1 MSTVTR
7 SLVAISTSAFGGHLI
22 RLWIRTGVKA
32 AVGGSLEGVGS
43 ALWEPLVHCIKS
55 TWEGVYYFLCVLVI
69 FELRSEIWSLVS
81 IVWRVFRCL
90 IQVTDRKAQFLDTPE
105 IEEEPSTGIETE
117 HLWLTCQHLYME
129 GFFLSERSGEWDE
142 IWVAGLV
149 PDSGELIARSTN
161 EDGSDWIWSLI
172 RCEAGSL
179 RPPVGAGAQ
188 RAAPPGIAPA
198 TVNWICSPEHVDQRW
213 APTVAEAAALKQ
225 EAAVLGLH
233 VKRIGVQ
240 DGQVTIPGRG
250 MSLIPFTAAPIAG
263 GASAAA
269 PRGAVGA
276 LGPVPAPEADGG
288 AFNLQSLS
296 DVIQELKDMARKK
309 EGQSK
314 EKSKKKKRSRK
325 KSKDKKKK
333 KKRKDSSSG
342 SSTSR
347 SRSSA
352 SSRSSSQ
359 SSSGPL
365 LWKPKGK
372 DREVSYKKVHAVD
385 SEKFKRKGEL
395 LAYASRHPGALSGHF
410 LASIYARLSK
420 GKVERSSQLREASV
434 VSWAAQHSGL
444 TEVRDVREV
453 LTLAEAMDA
462 VNRKEIARAMD
473 ILAQRILAIQQAKR
487 KGGSWEKAR
496 GHTWVNSSYPDL
508 VRKNV
513 KAGLHVLKKEKQV
526 AKHRG
531 SLCLAG
537 AFAVPKDETEA
548 ETKAAFCGPTWL
560 SRAEQVYGW
569 LDDLR
574 GRKVRVTTL
583 PDVIWCELMTA
594 ALLLPYAQF
603 NLSAPF
609 SQRVECSDASMSGIG
624 RAWATMPS
632 DLVQRMAQLC
642 DHPGTYTNLNL
653 PFGLALNEEDKCPLR
668 KLKLPRNL
676 FHWHTAGARWRPL
689 YIFLGEADAAVWV
702 AECRLRRACDDEHRF
717 VHPLDSA
724 SCVGA
729 FMKGR
734 SSSRLLNHRCQKLC
748 AIGTRRDD
756 DLVSW
761 VERLSQEHGLHIY
774 GLRVDPLSPMSQ
786 RDLGFTC
793 NDLLDGHS
801 MLHILQLVQS
811 GRVAGLFV
819 SPPCSTFSAVRH
831 KPLHRQ
837 SGAQVGP
844 RPLRARSNPWS
855 CLPNRTSRENHSVDI
870 GTALAFICIGM
881 LGEARIFGAW
891 VGGEHPADRGCE
903 PYPSIFCSTE
913 IQQLCSI
920 VRLCIYVI
928 DQCMFGAKTRKPTGL
943 VLPYGNDE
951 FVRTCNHTQGHTQ
964 LFGWDS
970 AGQCFRTTAAT
981 AYPSGLSQALA
992 SLFVTRILASKSHGY
1007 EQPYA
1012 PMQVHS
1018 DSFGRDPWFSQ
1029 QRTAWTWP
1037 APSRSFLAEVI
1048 ARCHQRKIPTSNSA
1062 PQS

>member
-1 MSTVTR
+1 MARNREQKLRFGKHDQEFFLDACRGSSSGISILILAQASMSTVTR

-69 FELRSEIWSLVS
+69 FEIRSEIWSLVS

-314 EKSKKKKRSRK
+314 EKSKKKRSRK

-487 KGGSWEKAR
+487 KGGSWEKAESIELIPS
-496 GHTWVNSSYPDL
+496 GTSLASS
-508 VRKNV
+508 
-513 KAGLHVLKKEKQV
+513 
-526 AKHRG
+526 
-531 SLCLAG
+531 
-537 AFAVPKDETEA
+537 
-548 ETKAAFCGPTWL
+548 
-560 SRAEQVYGW
+560 
-569 LDDLR
+569 
-574 GRKVRVTTL
+574 
-583 PDVIWCELMTA
+583 
-594 ALLLPYAQF
+594 
-603 NLSAPF
+603 
-609 SQRVECSDASMSGIG
+609 SM
-624 RAWATMPS
+624 
-632 DLVQRMAQLC
+632 
-642 DHPGTYTNLNL
+642 
-653 PFGLALNEEDKCPLR
+653 LALTN
-668 KLKLPRNL
+668 
-676 FHWHTAGARWRPL
+676 
-689 YIFLGEADAAVWV
+689 
-702 AECRLRRACDDEHRF
+702 
-717 VHPLDSA
+717 
-724 SCVGA
+724 
-729 FMKGR
+729 
-734 SSSRLLNHRCQKLC
+734 
-748 AIGTRRDD
+748 
-756 DLVSW
+756 
-761 VERLSQEHGLHIY
+761 
-774 GLRVDPLSPMSQ
+774 
-786 RDLGFTC
+786 
-793 NDLLDGHS
+793 
-801 MLHILQLVQS
+801 
-811 GRVAGLFV
+811 
-819 SPPCSTFSAVRH
+819 
-831 KPLHRQ
+831 
-837 SGAQVGP
+837 
-844 RPLRARSNPWS
+844 
-855 CLPNRTSRENHSVDI
+855 
-870 GTALAFICIGM
+870 
-881 LGEARIFGAW
+881 
-891 VGGEHPADRGCE
+891 
-903 PYPSIFCSTE
+903 
-913 IQQLCSI
+913 
-920 VRLCIYVI
+920 
-928 DQCMFGAKTRKPTGL
+928 
-943 VLPYGNDE
+943 
-951 FVRTCNHTQGHTQ
+951 
-964 LFGWDS
+964 
-970 AGQCFRTTAAT
+970 
-981 AYPSGLSQALA
+981 
-992 SLFVTRILASKSHGY
+992 
-1007 EQPYA
+1007 
-1012 PMQVHS
+1012 
-1018 DSFGRDPWFSQ
+1018 
-1029 QRTAWTWP
+1029 
-1037 APSRSFLAEVI
+1037 
-1048 ARCHQRKIPTSNSA
+1048 
-1062 PQS
+1062 